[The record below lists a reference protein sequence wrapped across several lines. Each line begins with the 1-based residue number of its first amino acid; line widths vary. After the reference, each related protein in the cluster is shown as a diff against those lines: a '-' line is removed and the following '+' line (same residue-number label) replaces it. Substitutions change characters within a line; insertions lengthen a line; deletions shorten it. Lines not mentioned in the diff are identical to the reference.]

1 MIQNLE
7 LKKKIDYEFREN
19 AKRVAE
25 LDAFINSSGFN
36 RLDQTLRGILI
47 QKYHALEI
55 NGHCLGYMKTYLNQE
70 HA

>member
-7 LKKKIDYEFREN
+7 LEKKIDYEFHEN
-19 AKRVAE
+19 VKRIAE
-25 LDAFINSSGFN
+25 LDAFINSSEF
-36 RLDQTLRGILI
+36 RKLDQTLRGILI

-55 NGHCLGYMKTYLNQE
+55 NGHCLGYIKTYLKQR